1 MNRRDRNN
9 EFPTRRTWMVS
20 IVPKAPGGAVKEWD
34 CRRSQRRTF
43 HPGRTHGTVPAE
55 VFAWIAKPNQINREG
70 RTQRTPE
77 PRADTVNCGYAAFR
91 AHRRGSPGPGRQTS
105 DPRDA
110 FGRRV
115 HSRTPRGRPVRE
127 RTPDELSWPEARRH
141 SRLLIIRQLLGP

>member
-1 MNRRDRNN
+1 
-9 EFPTRRTWMVS
+9 MVS

-43 HPGRTHGTVPAE
+43 HPGRTPGTVPAE

-110 FGRRV
+110 FAEGCAFGCPFAAQLGEKPA
-115 HSRTPRGRPVRE
+115 HSSAG
-127 RTPDELSWPEARRH
+127 A
-141 SRLLIIRQLLGP
+141 QGGG